1 MKQTFKYD
9 SYGNVLTTRIG
20 DSNWFEIKTTYSHYG
35 NYVDKVVDEFD
46 NIIDYNYNPI
56 TGLLQSVIDP
66 KGNTTHYNYD
76 AIGRLI
82 EVVKGNA
89 SATYIYE
96 QNLLKEIQVNGY
108 TIRLNYD
115 QYNRISSINIGNFRL
130 AQYRYETELDQY
142 GNLIETNKL
151 KEQIYGNGDKI
162 KFEYDDEDRI
172 KAVFVNSSTIPR
184 YEYEYDSLGNIAV
197 YIDHWNSKTYFYN
210 YDLVGRLLTIT
221 DEQNNSI
228 SYEYDKDLGHL
239 NLLTYNLNHIIRSIH
254 YDYNLDTGQYDQTSY
269 NVNGTNVIKDYT
281 YDSLGRLEQTITNY
295 GSTEIDR
302 TVYEFFGG
310 SEVKNGNSSTRI
322 KKITVNGRSYEFTY
336 DKNGNITRINDSK
349 RGIIQYKYDVL
360 NQLIRED
367 NPVANR
373 TYVYKY
379 DNNGNI
385 TRYESY
391 QYTLN
396 DNITTSVIDWID
408 YYYYYDTEWTDVLTV
423 FSGRLHG
430 QYIYQEYYYDNQ
442 GNPKTGLGEYNRDYV
457 WEGRQLVQINSN
469 IFYKYNDAG
478 IRTEKVVNGVKTEYF
493 VVGNRVVYEKKG
505 NEVIYYTYDVDGTVI
520 SFNYNGNEY
529 FYTQN
534 IFGDIIEIK
543 DEYGMVLVEYEYD
556 AWGNIIYIK
565 DDSGSLQLSKV
576 NPYRYRGYRYDEET
590 SLY

>member
-1 MKQTFKYD
+1 M
-9 SYGNVLTTRIG
+9 
-20 DSNWFEIKTTYSHYG
+20 
-35 NYVDKVVDEFD
+35 
-46 NIIDYNYNPI
+46 
-56 TGLLQSVIDP
+56 QSVIDP

-210 YDLVGRLLTIT
+210 YDLVGRLITIT

-281 YDSLGRLEQTITNY
+281 YDSLGRLEQTIPIMGQPKSIEQFMNSLVAQKSKMVILQHGLKRLLSMVEVMNLPMTKM
-295 GSTEIDR
+295 EI
-302 TVYEFFGG
+302 
-310 SEVKNGNSSTRI
+310 
-322 KKITVNGRSYEFTY
+322 
-336 DKNGNITRINDSK
+336 
-349 RGIIQYKYDVL
+349 
-360 NQLIRED
+360 
-367 NPVANR
+367 
-373 TYVYKY
+373 
-379 DNNGNI
+379 
-385 TRYESY
+385 
-391 QYTLN
+391 
-396 DNITTSVIDWID
+396 
-408 YYYYYDTEWTDVLTV
+408 
-423 FSGRLHG
+423 LHG
-430 QYIYQEYYYDNQ
+430 LMTANVVLF
-442 GNPKTGLGEYNRDYV
+442 N
-457 WEGRQLVQINSN
+457 INMTCSTN
-469 IFYKYNDAG
+469 
-478 IRTEKVVNGVKTEYF
+478 
-493 VVGNRVVYEKKG
+493 
-505 NEVIYYTYDVDGTVI
+505 
-520 SFNYNGNEY
+520 
-529 FYTQN
+529 
-534 IFGDIIEIK
+534 
-543 DEYGMVLVEYEYD
+543 
-556 AWGNIIYIK
+556 
-565 DDSGSLQLSKV
+565 
-576 NPYRYRGYRYDEET
+576 
-590 SLY
+590 